1 MDAWSA
7 RMQRA
12 IASPRVVG
20 AHLRALLEVD
30 VRPLLPLIQ
39 APAPPWPA
47 R

>member
-1 MDAWSA
+1 VVGQDAA
-7 RMQRA
+7 GHRQPA
-12 IASPRVVG
+12 VVG